1 MGHIVWSEAAA
12 GIMER
17 LNPVLRHA
25 IQRRTEYLQ
34 RTPRM
39 YALAQDSRYPG
50 CRSFWAGGICHV
62 YYMVAAGGD
71 DCYITVVEEADPEEE
86 SGFTDGAGAEQEL

>member
-17 LNPVLRHA
+17 LNPALRHA

-39 YALAQDSRYPG
+39 YALAQDSRLPG
-50 CRSFWAGGICHV
+50 LPQLLGGRGLPRLLH
-62 YYMVAAGGD
+62 GRRGR
-71 DCYITVVEEADPEEE
+71 
-86 SGFTDGAGAEQEL
+86 